1 MGEEYSVQGVAA
13 RLQCRRTEVGM
24 PNDAREVATR
34 WFSEV
39 WNGRQDSRID
49 ELMAENVRGTHPAG
63 EFQGRDGFR
72 QMQRMFLS
80 ALPDVHIVVEDIIA
94 DGERVAVR
102 WRATGTHTGDGF
114 GFPASNRPF
123 NIQGSSWMR
132 VRDGKAVEGCDTW
145 DLNGLLA
152 SLRSDG

>member
-1 MGEEYSVQGVAA
+1 MA
-13 RLQCRRTEVGM
+13 
-24 PNDAREVATR
+24 NDAREVARR

-39 WNGRQDSRID
+39 WNARHDGGID
-49 ELMAENVRGTHPAG
+49 ELMADDVRGVHPAG

-80 ALPDVHIVVEDIIA
+80 ALPDVRIEVEDMIA
-94 DGERVAVR
+94 DGDRVAVR

-123 NIQGSSWMR
+123 SIQGSSWMR
-132 VRDGKAVEGCDTW
+132 VQNGKAVEGWDTW

-152 SLRSDG
+152 SLRPDA